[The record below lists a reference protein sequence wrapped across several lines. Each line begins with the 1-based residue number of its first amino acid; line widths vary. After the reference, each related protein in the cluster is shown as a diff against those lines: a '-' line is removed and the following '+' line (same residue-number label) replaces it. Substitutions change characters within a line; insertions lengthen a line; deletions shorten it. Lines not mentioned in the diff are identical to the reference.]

1 MLKRKLSLQRVPAS
15 PGAGTTTPTTRAK
28 SRRGTSRPRAVSS
41 EAAVLLEGWLQ
52 ALNGRAQALAESA
65 TSRSQGTTSS
75 TPTMTTPWSSDA
87 EGDNRLAGAQD
98 TSVVKRQRYLQLLF
112 ADGMLRTASEH
123 SRGGGGM
130 AGRAP
135 VFQSFV
141 PNELQR
147 KASTLEALAHYAEC
161 SCSRGRAPTPTLTG
175 ARPHLLRLLRPP
187 ALALLRRPGATRRAS
202 EAVAV
207 VAPVTVQE

>member
-1 MLKRKLSLQRVPAS
+1 
-15 PGAGTTTPTTRAK
+15 
-28 SRRGTSRPRAVSS
+28 
-41 EAAVLLEGWLQ
+41 
-52 ALNGRAQALAESA
+52 
-65 TSRSQGTTSS
+65 
-75 TPTMTTPWSSDA
+75 
-87 EGDNRLAGAQD
+87 
-98 TSVVKRQRYLQLLF
+98 
-112 ADGMLRTASEH
+112 
-123 SRGGGGM
+123 M

-135 VFQSFV
+135 VLQSFV

-187 ALALLRRPGATRRAS
+187 ALALLRRRGATRRAS

-207 VAPVTVQE
+207 VAPVTVQEWQHQKLSPSWLTSVNANLGQYTEAFASYTATRTPLLLDAEEDDFVEAFDARGQETASQKRILLGFRMLKA